1 MLKRAL
7 LVCGLLTLFIKSMPL
22 AHAFDLPQL
31 AAQLGKPAVV
41 RGEFIQEKHLRSLPQ
56 PLVSKGHFVLAKQH
70 GLLWLLQTPLK
81 QDYRI
86 DAQGIARRDAKGW
99 QQLPQRSA
107 SAQQNRLFLAV
118 LEGDSSGLQRDFDL
132 ALSGEANDWKLTL
145 TPRAVLLKQIFDSIE
160 IAGGELVQRIE
171 LHEAQG
177 DRTVLRMSSSQPGD
191 SLTDAERSDFAR

>member
-7 LVCGLLTLFIKSMPL
+7 LVCGLLLAPL

-31 AAQLGKPAVV
+31 AAQLSKPAVV
-41 RGEFIQEKHLRSLPQ
+41 RGAFVQEKHLRSLPQ
-56 PLVSKGHFVLAKQH
+56 PLLSKGHFVLAKQH

-86 DAQGIARRDAKGW
+86 DDKGIARRDANGW

-132 ALSGEANDWKLTL
+132 ALSGEANDWTLTL

-177 DRTVLRMSSSQPGD
+177 DRTVLRMTSSQPGD
-191 SLTDAERSDFAR
+191 SLTDAERSDFAH

>member
-7 LVCGLLTLFIKSMPL
+7 MLCGLLLAPL

-41 RGEFIQEKHLRSLPQ
+41 RGEFVQEKHLRSLPQ
-56 PLVSKGHFVLAKQH
+56 PLVSRGHFVLAKQH
-70 GLLWLLQTPLK
+70 GLLWLLQTPLR

-86 DAQGIARRDAKGW
+86 DERGIARRDANGW

-132 ALSGEANDWKLTL
+132 ALSGAADDWTLTL

-177 DRTVLRMSSSQPGD
+177 DRTVLRMTRSQPGD
-191 SLTDAERSDFAR
+191 SLTDAERADFAP

>member
-7 LVCGLLTLFIKSMPL
+7 MLCGLLLAPL

-41 RGEFIQEKHLRSLPQ
+41 RGEFVQEKHLRSLPQ

-70 GLLWLLQTPLK
+70 GLLWLLQTPLR

-86 DAQGIARRDAKGW
+86 DERGIARRDANGW

-132 ALSGEANDWKLTL
+132 ALSGAADDWTLTL
-145 TPRAVLLKQIFDSIE
+145 TPRAMLLKQIFDSIE

-177 DRTVLRMSSSQPGD
+177 DRTVLRMTRSQPGD
-191 SLTDAERSDFAR
+191 SLTDAERADFAP